1 MKLTRLSNEQLLS
14 DLRAL
19 IGQGRKVL
27 AGLLVYLGEV
37 EQRRL
42 DLESACSSLFDFCVR
57 RLGMGEDEACRR
69 VAGARLVR
77 RFPVALTM
85 IERGEIHL
93 TALLLLREHLT
104 DDNHQELLRAASGK
118 SKSEV
123 QHLIAQRFPRP
134 DAPSRI
140 QMLPNVAGQASLP
153 ASGENVL
160 TTSATAEAGPSRIAP
175 LSPERYKVQ
184 FTAGA
189 ELKRK
194 IERAVN
200 LMRHTNPSGG
210 LSVVLDRA
218 LDLLLARLE
227 KQRLGKAKHPSKP
240 ATGKKPAQARSER
253 TRSGYVPR
261 AERRAVFERDGEQC
275 TFIDDRGRRCPSRA
289 FLELDHREPRAVGG
303 ADDAS
308 NLSVKCRAHNMLSA
322 ERDFGREHMEQK
334 KNQRKAHTRQR
345 GHDVEVALRALCGM
359 GFKDGEARRALAM
372 VELRP
377 PSVRPPPVETL
388 LREALSVLA

>member
-1 MKLTRLSNEQLLS
+1 MNLTELSNEQLLS
-14 DLRAL
+14 NLKAL

-57 RLGMGEDEACRR
+57 RLGMGDDEACRR
-69 VAGARLVR
+69 VAAARLVR
-77 RFPVALTM
+77 RFPVALAM

-104 DDNHQELLRAASGK
+104 EDNHQELLRAAAGK
-118 SKSEV
+118 TKSEV
-123 QHLIAQRFPRP
+123 QHLLAERFARP

-140 QMLPNVAGQASLP
+140 QILPDAAGQGSLERSAETP
-153 ASGENVL
+153 
-160 TTSATAEAGPSRIAP
+160 SATFATGEPKPSRIEP
-175 LSPERYKVQ
+175 LSPQRYKVQ

-189 ELKRK
+189 KLREK

-200 LMRHTNPSGG
+200 LMRHTNPSGD
-210 LSVVLDRA
+210 LSLVLDRA

-227 KQRLGKAKHPSKP
+227 KQRLGKTRHPSNRATNGKP
-240 ATGKKPAQARSER
+240 EAESGKRRQQ
-253 TRSGYVPR
+253 GYVPR
-261 AERRAVFERDGEQC
+261 AVRRAVFERDGEQC
-275 TFIDDRGRRCPSRA
+275 TFVDDSGRRCPSRA

-303 ADDAS
+303 ADDVS

-322 ERDFGREHMEQK
+322 ERDFGRQHIEER
-334 KNQRKAHTRQR
+334 KNQRKIHPRQC
-345 GHDVEVALRALCGM
+345 GYDAQVALRALCGM
-359 GFKDGEARRALAM
+359 GFTDREARRALAV
-372 VELRP
+372 VEQRQPDSHP
-377 PSVRPPPVETL
+377 PALETV
-388 LREALSVLA
+388 LREALSFLA